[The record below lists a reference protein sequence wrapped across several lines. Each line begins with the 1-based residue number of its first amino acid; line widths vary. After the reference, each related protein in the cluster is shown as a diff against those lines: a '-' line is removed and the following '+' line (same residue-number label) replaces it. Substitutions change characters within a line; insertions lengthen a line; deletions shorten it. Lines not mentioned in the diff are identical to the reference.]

1 MHLLIFLKNALGKV
15 DVDNSILKK
24 KTLFLEKINDK
35 WLSLADAWYCN
46 VNTSHLLLDA
56 AIISVWSIALYIMDQ
71 Y

>member
-35 WLSLADAWYCN
+35 
-46 VNTSHLLLDA
+46 
-56 AIISVWSIALYIMDQ
+56 
-71 Y
+71 